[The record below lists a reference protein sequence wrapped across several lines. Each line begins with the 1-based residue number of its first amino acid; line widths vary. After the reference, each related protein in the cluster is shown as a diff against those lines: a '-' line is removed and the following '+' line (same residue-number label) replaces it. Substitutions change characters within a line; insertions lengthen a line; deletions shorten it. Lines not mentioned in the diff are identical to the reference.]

1 MDTSSLTP
9 LTAPPL
15 PGPQAL
21 HLGPSPSPEPLQQ
34 QIDTALRSFEDSF
47 KRLTEGQDSPALVVS
62 TSGSTGSPKQTVLP
76 ASALAASAQA
86 TQEATGSSSAQW
98 LLALP
103 LTYVAGAQVLARS
116 TLAGTQPVSTRS
128 LETGSPFTAQDFI
141 QASSRL
147 TAPQRLV
154 SLVPT
159 QLHKLLETPDPQL
172 RHDTIQTLASFTGIL
187 LGGAPTPAAL
197 VTQAQE
203 LNLPVIR
210 TYGSAETAGG
220 CVYEGKPLPG
230 VRIWIE
236 GQDQGQPGRIWLGGP
251 TIASGYALNPAR
263 TAAHFFS
270 APDGSHWYRTDDL
283 GYLEPG
289 NGLLRVQ
296 GRADDLIMTGGVKV
310 SAGVVTS
317 TLETH
322 PDVSQALVCGVPDAR
337 WGQAVLAAVCLRAGA
352 SPDQT
357 RQELAQLV
365 AQKLGPAAVPKQIE
379 FLPDFPLLA
388 SGKTD
393 RQALGTLLADTWA
406 QRQEA

>member
-9 LTAPPL
+9 LTAPSL
-15 PGPQAL
+15 PGAQAL

-34 QIDTALRSFEDSF
+34 QISTALRSFEASF
-47 KRLTEGQDSPALVVS
+47 SKLEKGQDSPALVVS

-76 ASALAASAQA
+76 ASALAASARA

-103 LTYVAGAQVLARS
+103 LTYVAGSQVLARS
-116 TLAGTQPVSTRS
+116 ALAGSQPISTRS
-128 LETGSPFTAQDFI
+128 LETGSPFGAQDFI

-172 RHDTIQTLASFTGIL
+172 RNDTIQALASFTAIL

-197 VTQAQE
+197 ITQAQE
-203 LNLPVIR
+203 LKLPVIR

-270 APDGSHWYRTDDL
+270 APDGSRWYRTDDL
-283 GYLEPG
+283 GYLDPG
-289 NGLLRVQ
+289 SGLLRVQ

-352 SPDQT
+352 RPDQT

-365 AQKLGPAAVPKQIE
+365 SQKLGPAAVPKQIE

-393 RQALGTLLADTWA
+393 RQALGALLADAWA
-406 QRQEA
+406 RQQQA

>member
-34 QIDTALRSFEDSF
+34 QIDTALRSFEQSF
-47 KRLTEGQDSPALVVS
+47 KRLAEGQDSPALVVS

-86 TQEATGSSSAQW
+86 TQEATNSSSAQW

-116 TLAGTQPVSTRS
+116 ALAGSQPVSTRS
-128 LETGSPFTAQDFI
+128 LREGSPFSAQDFI
-141 QASSRL
+141 QASNQL

-172 RHDTIQTLASFTGIL
+172 RGEAIQALASFTGIL
-187 LGGAPTPAAL
+187 LGGAPTPAPIL
-197 VTQAQE
+197 TQAQE
-203 LNLPVIR
+203 LKLPVIR

-230 VRIWIE
+230 VRIWIQ
-236 GQDQGQPGRIWLGGP
+236 GHNQGQPGRIWLGGP
-251 TIASGYALNPAR
+251 TIASGYALNPTR
-263 TAAHFFS
+263 TANHFFS
-270 APDGSHWYRTDDL
+270 APDGNRWYRTDDL

-289 NGLLRVQ
+289 SGLLRVQ

-365 AQKLGPAAVPKQIE
+365 SQKLGPAAVPKQIE
-379 FLPDFPLLA
+379 FLADFPLLA

-393 RQALGTLLADTWA
+393 RQALSALLADAWA
-406 QRQEA
+406 RRK